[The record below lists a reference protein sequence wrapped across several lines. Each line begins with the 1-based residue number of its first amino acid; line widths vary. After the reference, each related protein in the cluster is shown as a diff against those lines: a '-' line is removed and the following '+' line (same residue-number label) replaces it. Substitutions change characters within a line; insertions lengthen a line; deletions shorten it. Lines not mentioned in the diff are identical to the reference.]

1 MKGQGK
7 EGKGEGGEGRMRCV
21 RVSLLR
27 WERRHTTLSSSQL
40 WFQLLSSSS
49 PSSPLLY
56 PLLPPSSSP
65 LLFVYASLSLSLS
78 LSTLFCHHVCVNET
92 ASKFT
97 HLHWKKSTGASGG
110 NNKESQHWSQVGGSR
125 FEEDDMLA
133 GKLVNQ
139 WRIYNLILSRKLWQH
154 LQQKFK
160 KELRD

>member
-7 EGKGEGGEGRMRCV
+7 EGKEGEGGKGRMRCV

-40 WFQLLSSSS
+40 WFLLLSSSS
-49 PSSPLLY
+49 PSSPPLLYPLLY
-56 PLLPPSSSP
+56 PLLPPLLPP
-65 LLFVYASLSLSLS
+65 LVFVYASLSLSL

-110 NNKESQHWSQVGGSR
+110 NNKESQHWSQVGGER
-125 FEEDDMLA
+125 FEEEDMLA

-139 WRIYNLILSRKLWQH
+139 CRIYCI
-154 LQQKFK
+154 F
-160 KELRD
+160 